1 MNLSNLPALSVLS
14 DNITI
19 VEKDGVKLV
28 RVIHD
33 KATAAIS
40 LHGGHVVSFKPTDQE
55 DLIWMSQQANFDG
68 KAALRG
74 GVPVCWPW
82 FGRVA
87 APAHG
92 FARSSQWRIVE
103 HRESEN
109 GVIVSLGLEPNED
122 TLAIWPHQ
130 FEARLNVEISEELV
144 ITLDVKNTDEKAW
157 LFSGALHTYLNVGDI
172 HKTVTTGMGPE
183 YIDGLQD
190 AKVCQDE
197 TSLVLTDSIDRVYTQ
212 PEENILVKDEVLNR
226 TITVHNKGHNSA
238 VLWNPWVEGAASMGD
253 MQDDGYLTMLCVEST
268 LHAPSIETGKELSPG
283 ESHQLITVISA
294 QA

>member
-40 LHGGHVVSFKPTDQE
+40 LHGGHVVSFKPTGQE

-103 HRESEN
+103 HRESEK
-109 GVIVSLGLEPNED
+109 GVIVSLGLEPNEE

-144 ITLDVKNTDEKAW
+144 ITLDVKNTDDKAW
-157 LFSGALHTYLNVGDI
+157 QFSGALHTYLNVGDI

-190 AKVCQDE
+190 AKVCQGE
-197 TSLVLTDSIDRVYTQ
+197 PSLVLTDSIDRVYTQ

-283 ESHQLITVISA
+283 ESHQLVTVIST